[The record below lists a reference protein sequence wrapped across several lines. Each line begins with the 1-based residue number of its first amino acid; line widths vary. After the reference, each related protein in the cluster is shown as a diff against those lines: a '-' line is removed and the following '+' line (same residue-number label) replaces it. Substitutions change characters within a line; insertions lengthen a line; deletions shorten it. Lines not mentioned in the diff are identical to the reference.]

1 MNVKNFETFKYDIW
15 LTFIQLARVEHE
27 VVNSPSWL

>member
-27 VVNSPSWL
+27 VVNSLSWL